1 MKPQIDK
8 LKEAWLRLGDRME
21 MANNLLDN
29 SFNSD
34 SFSQSLLALFQWLG
48 EKVSG
53 RVIVIIRDT

>member
-1 MKPQIDK
+1 
-8 LKEAWLRLGDRME
+8 ME